1 MKIISIINNKG
12 GVGKTTTAFN
22 LAHYL
27 AKEGRRVLVVD
38 LDSQKNLTTN
48 LTKKRISKSKPSIG
62 DYLLERTQ
70 FYDPTEINNKLHLIS
85 SGNTEEDI
93 TLLSEEGINADKK
106 LDLFL
111 SKLEKIYAV
120 VIIDTAPS
128 FNLYTRSAMHAGKVY
143 CVLNAGQNEIKG
155 MVSTSSELAKY
166 NKKLE
171 GIILIKKDV
180 SKLFEST
187 KEYLQ
192 KKYQKTIFNTVIR
205 KNISLAESIFEN
217 KSIFEYSPRSNGAK
231 DYKALSEEIIE
242 REGL

>member
-12 GVGKTTTAFN
+12 GVGKTTTSFN

-27 AKEGRRVLVVD
+27 ANNGRRVLVVD

-48 LTKKRISKSKPSIG
+48 LTKELIDKPSIG
-62 DYLLERTQ
+62 DYLLERIE
-70 FYDPTEINNKLHLIS
+70 FCHPTIINSNLHLIS

-93 TLLSEEGINADKK
+93 TLLSEEGTNAHKK
-106 LDLFL
+106 LDEFL
-111 SKLEKIYAV
+111 KTIEAVYDV

-128 FNLYTRSAMHAGKVY
+128 FNLYTRSAMHAGRVY

-155 MVSTSSELAKY
+155 MKATEIVLSKY

-171 GIILIKKDV
+171 GIILIKKDI

-187 KEYLQ
+187 KDYLQ
-192 KKYQKTIFNTVIR
+192 KQYQKTIFNTVIR
-205 KNISLAESIFEN
+205 KNIALAESIFEN
-217 KSIFEYSPRSNGAK
+217 KSVFEYSPRSNGAK

-242 REGL
+242 REGLQ

>member
-1 MKIISIINNKG
+1 MKTISIINNKG

-22 LAHYL
+22 LAHYFTKKGL
-27 AKEGRRVLVVD
+27 MVLVID

-48 LTKKRISKSKPSIG
+48 LTKEEIVKFSIG
-62 DYLLERTQ
+62 DYLLKRATY
-70 FYDPTEINNKLHLIS
+70 YDPTTINSNLHLIS
-85 SGNTEEDI
+85 AGNTEEDI
-93 TLLSEEGINADKK
+93 TLLSEEGTNAHKK

-111 SKLEKIYAV
+111 ESIKNIYD
-120 VIIDTAPS
+120 VILIDTAPS

>member
-27 AKEGRRVLVVD
+27 AKEGLMTLVID

-48 LTKKRISKSKPSIG
+48 LTKNTPTVPSIG
-62 DYLLERTQ
+62 DYLLKRVDN
-70 FYDPTEINNKLHLIS
+70 YNPTIINSNLHLIS

-93 TLLSEEGINADKK
+93 TLISEEGINAHKK

-111 SKLEKIYAV
+111 ESIKTIYDV

-128 FNLYTRSAMHAGKVY
+128 FNLYTRSAMHAGRVY

-155 MVSTSSELAKY
+155 MKATEKELVKY

-171 GIILIKKDV
+171 GVILIKKDV
-180 SKLFEST
+180 SKLFEET
-187 KEYLQ
+187 KLYLQ
-192 KKYQKTIFNTVIR
+192 KQYQKIILNTVIR

-231 DYKALSEEIIE
+231 DYKALSEEIIL